1 MRKFLILLCIPIIG
15 SCFNGN
21 TKFNATVNFEK
32 IKVEKQGN
40 KLQSDSAYDVSA
52 AYYNPI
58 DAPVYLKDSI
68 LKYTKLLFASWFD
81 LKEQFD
87 LNASVKNHFDKY
99 CRQIAE
105 NNLSA
110 HTAFILKISP
120 EDIYQNE
127 HIISFAYSWM
137 IYEGGAHPNSG
148 KFCFVLDKNTGNKVS
163 YNSLI
168 KDSEAEFLNIAEAEF
183 RAQSGINADEKIYNL
198 YWFKDSKFHLTDNYR
213 FTSEGLVFCYNPY
226 EIAPY
231 SFGLIE
237 LTLPYEKIEKLIKW
251 E

>member
-1 MRKFLILLCIPIIG
+1 MRKFLIFLCIPIIG
-15 SCFNGN
+15 SCFNGS
-21 TKFNATVNFEK
+21 TKFDATVNFEK

-52 AYYNPI
+52 AYYNPT

-81 LKEQFD
+81 FKKQFD
-87 LNASVKNHFDKY
+87 LNVSVKNHFDKY

-105 NNLSA
+105 INLPA
-110 HTAFILKISP
+110 NTAFILKISP

-148 KFCFVLDKNTGNKVS
+148 KFCFVLDKNTGSKVS

-168 KDSEAEFLNIAEAEF
+168 RGNEAEFLNIAEAEF
-183 RAQSGINADEKIYNL
+183 KAQSGIKADEKVCDL
-198 YWFKDSKFHLTDNYR
+198 YWFKDSKFHLADNYR
-213 FTSEGLVFCYNPY
+213 FTPEGLVFCYNPY

-237 LTLPYEKIEKLIKW
+237 LTLQYEKIEKLIKW